1 MAHKKGAGS
10 SDNGRDS
17 NANYLGVKLF
27 GGQYAK
33 AGNIIVR
40 QRGTK
45 FHPGRNVGIGK
56 DHTLFALVEGHVA
69 FKKRRLNRTFVDIL
83 PFDQVEETIA
93 PVKAKQVKSTPT
105 PKPTEPKVVKE
116 KTTKTKADDFRKV
129 EGIGPKIAELLNNA
143 GINTFAALA
152 NTDVDKIKGILE
164 EAGSRYKSHDPTTW
178 PAQAGMAAA
187 GEWDKLKEWQDKLD
201 GGRIVEASS
210 EEEE

>member
-17 NANYLGVKLF
+17 NPNYLGVKLF

-45 FHPGRNVGIGK
+45 FHPGENVGIGK
-56 DHTLFALVEGHVA
+56 DHTLFALIEGHVG
-69 FKKRRLNRTFVDIL
+69 FKKRRLNRTFVNII

-93 PVKAKQVKSTPT
+93 PIKAKQAKSTP
-105 PKPTEPKVVKE
+105 
-116 KTTKTKADDFRKV
+116 KTTKTEKPAKTKADDFRKI
-129 EGIGPKIAELLNNA
+129 EGIGPKIAELLNNV
-143 GINTFAALA
+143 GISTFVELA
-152 NTDVDKIKGILE
+152 NADVDKIIGILE
-164 EAGSRYKSHDPTTW
+164 EAGGRYKSHDPTTW
-178 PAQAGMAAA
+178 PAQAEFAAS
-187 GEWDKLKEWQDKLD
+187 GNWDKLKEWQDKLD
-201 GGRIVEASS
+201 GGKVVEASS